1 MIAQSKGARC
11 IGEVYVRAGGSI
23 IESLPLIS
31 LDDVSIAFSHV
42 PLLDHASLLIDPGER
57 VAIIGRNGT
66 GKSTMLQILAGELPP
81 DAGTLWR
88 PPGTNSARLGQGLPP
103 TSQANGFRIRARGPG
118 GGPVPGEGT
127 GFDIVAEGR
136 GALQALVKEYH
147 HAAHR
152 VADDHSEAALEAL
165 GRAQGAMDK
174 VGGWSLE
181 ERIELVLQRLDLDAD
196 VRINT
201 LSGGWRRRVLLARA
215 LVAEPSI
222 LLLDEPT
229 NHLDVEAIEWLEDF
243 LLEYKGAIVF
253 VTHDRE
259 FLQNI
264 ATRIVE
270 LDRGKLT
277 SWPGDYITFLEKK
290 AAWLAN
296 EATANQ
302 KFDKLMAQEEVW
314 LRRGVKA
321 RRTRDEGRVKRLMGM
336 RDARP
341 QARHVI
347 GQVDMEVG
355 IAERSGQMVFEV
367 NDVSKSYGDKKVISH
382 LSARIMRGDRI
393 GLMGPNGSGKTTL
406 LRLLMG
412 EVAPDPVE
420 GADAPG
426 NTLGRKGTVR
436 RGANVEI
443 AYYDQQREQ
452 LNPEATVLE
461 AIADGNSTVT
471 INGEV
476 RHVHGYLEDFLFPP
490 ERARSPVKALSG
502 GERNRLL
509 LARLFT
515 RPANVLVF
523 DEPTND
529 LDIETLELL
538 GKLSVGFAGTILR
551 VSHDRAFLSNVV
563 TKTITLK
570 ALSPSSAHQTPAPEH
585 LSTPAPVHPGTSAPA
600 PPSAPA
606 KPKLSYKEQ
615 REYEALTPKIA
626 ALEDE
631 ETKLAERMADPAF
644 YQAGKKEIAKTMER
658 IEEIKSSILV
668 AYARWTELDERA

>member
-1 MIAQSKGARC
+1 LAT
-11 IGEVYVRAGGSI
+11 
-23 IESLPLIS
+23 PLIS

-81 DAGTLWR
+81 DSGVVWR
-88 PPGTNSARLGQGLPP
+88 QPGTTSARLVQD
-103 TSQANGFRIRARGPG
+103 
-118 GGPVPGEGT
+118 VPLKSVAT
-127 GFDIVAEGR
+127 VFDVVAEGL
-136 GALQALVKEYH
+136 GALQELVKAYH
-147 HAAHR
+147 RAASR
-152 VADDHSEAALEAL
+152 VADDHSDEALEAL

-174 VGGWSLE
+174 VGGWSIE
-181 ERIELVLQRLDLDAD
+181 ERIELVLQKLDLDAD

-229 NHLDVEAIEWLEDF
+229 NHLDVEAIEWLEGF
-243 LLEYKGAIVF
+243 LLDYKGAIVF

-277 SWPGDYITFLEKK
+277 SWPGDYITFLDKK

-321 RRTRDEGRVKRLMGM
+321 RRTRDEGRVKRLMEM
-336 RDARP
+336 RETRADR
-341 QARHVI
+341 RDVI

-355 IAERSGQMVFEV
+355 IAARSGQMVFEV

-393 GLMGPNGSGKTTL
+393 GLVGPNGSGKTTL

-412 EVAPDPVE
+412 EVQPDPVE
-420 GADAPG
+420 GVDDPG

-452 LNPEATVLE
+452 LNPEATVLQ
-461 AIADGNSTVT
+461 AVADGNSTVT

-538 GKLSVGFAGTILR
+538 EKLFTEFTGTILL
-551 VSHDRAFLSNVV
+551 VSHDRAFLNNVV

-570 ALSPSSAHQTPAPEH
+570 ALDSSTQKPAA
-585 LSTPAPVHPGTSAPA
+585 APVAVTMAPQLVTTPPVPAA
-600 PPSAPA
+600 P
-606 KPKLSYKEQ
+606 KQKLSYKEK
-615 REYEALTPKIA
+615 REFDALLPKISDLEA
-626 ALEDE
+626 EEKALEG
-631 ETKLAERMADPAF
+631 RISDPSF
-644 YQAGKKEIAKTMER
+644 YQAGKKEIADTLARAESIKK
-658 IEEIKSSILV
+658 EILA
-668 AYARWTELDERA
+668 AYARWTELDERT